1 MAGTDDTKRAAIKV
15 LIAEDDANIVE
26 SLSFVLE
33 REGFAVRAVLDGE
46 AALRE
51 LRADAPDLLVLDLML
66 PRMNGFEVLKAV
78 KSDPALAAVPVIV
91 LTAKGQAQ
99 DRRMVEEIGAEGF
112 MTKPFSNRE
121 IVERVRELAAR

>member
-1 MAGTDDTKRAAIKV
+1 MPTRV
-15 LIAEDDANIVE
+15 LIAEDEPHIVE

-33 REGFAVRAVLDGE
+33 REGFAVRTALDGE

-51 LRADAPDLLVLDLML
+51 LRSSAPDLLILDLML
-66 PRMNGFEVLKAV
+66 PRINGLEVLKAA
-78 KSDPALAAVPVIV
+78 KSDPALKTIPVIV

-99 DRRMVEEIGAEGF
+99 DRRMVDEIGAEGF